1 MLILDKL
8 NQIEARYKEI
18 EKLLSDPDI
27 ISRTDDYRKY
37 SKEHAYL
44 APLMEKHREY
54 KRVLAELENILELK
68 NSTDEEMRLMAA
80 SEQADLENR
89 KIKLEAE
96 LKLLLIPPD
105 PNEDKNVIIEIR
117 AGTGGDEAA
126 LFAGDLFR
134 MYTRYAETKGW
145 KAELMDDHATG
156 LGGFKEVIFTLSG
169 KGAWRHFKFERGIHR
184 VQRVP
189 ATEASGRIH
198 TSAVSVAVL
207 PEVEDIEVD
216 IKPDD
221 LKIDTYKASG
231 AGGQH
236 VNKTESAIRITHIP
250 TGTIVAC
257 QEERSQ
263 MKNRAKAMRILKAKI
278 YESIQ
283 VKQAQATAHERKSQV
298 GSGDRSEKIRTYN
311 FPQNRITDH
320 RIDFSLYRLKDV
332 LNGDMEELID
342 KLTTADNEDK
352 LANISAEANING

>member
-1 MLILDKL
+1 MLILEKL
-8 NQIEARYKEI
+8 NQLETRFHEI
-18 EKLLSDPDI
+18 EKMLADPDI
-27 ISRTDDYRKY
+27 ISRTDEYRKY
-37 SKEHAYL
+37 SREHAYM
-44 APLMEKHREY
+44 APLMDKHREY
-54 KRVLAELENILELK
+54 KRVLAELANILELK
-68 NSTDEEMRLMAA
+68 SSNDEELRLMAA
-80 SEQADLENR
+80 SEYEDLEKR
-89 KIKLEAE
+89 KDSLEAE

-105 PNEDKNVIIEIR
+105 PNDDKSIIVEIR

-145 KAELMDDHATG
+145 KAELMSDHPTG
-156 LGGFKEVIFTLSG
+156 LGGFKEVVFTLSG
-169 KGAWRHFKFERGIHR
+169 KGAWKHFKFERGIHR

-207 PEVEDIEVD
+207 PEVEDVEVE

-221 LKIDTYKASG
+221 LRIDTYKASG

-250 TGTIVAC
+250 TNTIVAC

-283 VKQAQATAHERKSQV
+283 IKQAQATANERKMQV

-320 RIDFSLYRLKDV
+320 RIDFSLYRLKDI
-332 LNGDMEELID
+332 LNGDMDELID
-342 KLTTADNEDK
+342 KLITADNEKK
-352 LANISAEANING
+352 LSQTI